1 MMGVKGSC
9 SSHGLGSSGSRSSR
23 LRGSVAV
30 VASLVGVLSALT
42 GCEGD
47 KSAGGATSA
56 KAEGSAKSTSGATA
70 SGKSTASA
78 APSATASAAPSATAS
93 ASASAA
99 AQAPTELTVLTAKNP
114 IDDEAGR
121 KGECKFQKWE
131 GAGKDK
137 KAMFTIKVA
146 GEVETVQTWL
156 FYYDKTGKYL
166 DRYPHAT
173 FLQGDSQRLG
183 QEGEKIHKDTDVVEC
198 EITRISYKDKTVW
211 FNDNLVPNFPE
222 RPKGGIKPEELKE
235 HAGQKVQIEIADTKT
250 WKVKLKNTADKE
262 TKRVNVALV
271 FYKADGSSTST
282 VRKYLEVAI
291 KPNEVVEKTLE
302 DVAVPEGSKQV
313 EATAP
318 EITFADNSKFTNRNL
333 DSFYRKG
340 AK

>member
-1 MMGVKGSC
+1 MKGVKGSI
-9 SSHGLGSSGSRSSR
+9 SRRAGASR
-23 LRGSVAV
+23 GAV
-30 VASLVGVLSALT
+30 VASLACALVGALSAASLV

-56 KAEGSAKSTSGATA
+56 KAEGSAKATGAATGTATA
-70 SGKSTASA
+70 KASA
-78 APSATASAAPSATAS
+78 SATASAAASATAS

-114 IDDEAGR
+114 LDDEAGR

-137 KAMFTIKVA
+137 KAMFTIKVPG
-146 GEVETVQTWL
+146 GEVDTVQTWL
-156 FYYDKTGKYL
+156 FYYDKAGKYL
-166 DRYPHAT
+166 DRYPHST

-183 QEGEKIHKDTDVVEC
+183 QEGDKIKKETDVVEC
-198 EITRISYKDKTVW
+198 EITRITYKDKSIW
-211 FNDNLVPNFPE
+211 YNDNLVPNFPE
-222 RPKGGIKPEELKE
+222 RPKGGLKPEELKE

-250 WKVKLKNTADKE
+250 WKLKLKNTADKE
-262 TKRVNVALV
+262 TKRVSVALV
-271 FYKADGSSTST
+271 FYKADGNSST

-291 KPNEVVEKTLE
+291 KPNEVLEKTLD
-302 DVAVPEGSKQV
+302 DVAVPEGSKMV

-318 EITFADNSKFTNRNL
+318 EITFADNGKFTNRNL
-333 DSFYRKG
+333 DSFYRKP